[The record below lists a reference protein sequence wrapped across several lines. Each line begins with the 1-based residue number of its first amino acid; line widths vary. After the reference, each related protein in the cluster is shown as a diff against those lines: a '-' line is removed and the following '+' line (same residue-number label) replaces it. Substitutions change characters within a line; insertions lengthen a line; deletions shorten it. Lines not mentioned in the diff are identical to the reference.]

1 MEYTI
6 NIQPK
11 ATPRPRVKNI
21 VKNGKKI
28 NLTYYPKD
36 YVDYKNKVCLMIKA
50 LNIPTKDYT
59 KLYVRFGMPYPK
71 TVVGGKKEK
80 IEAKPH
86 KKRPDTS
93 NLLKGFEDF
102 LNDCGVLL
110 IDDSSLYFVQA
121 SKVYTNT
128 EGYITFMLEE

>member
-11 ATPRPRVKNI
+11 ACPRPRVKNI
-21 VKNGKKI
+21 VKNGKRI

-36 YVDYKNKVCLMIKA
+36 YVDYKNQVCLMIKA
-50 LNIPTKDYT
+50 LNIPTKKYG

-71 TVVGGKKEK
+71 TIVGGKKAK

-86 KKRPDTS
+86 DKKPDTD
-93 NLLKGFEDF
+93 NLTKSIKDF
-102 LNDCGVLL
+102 LNDCGVFEF
-110 IDDSSLYFVQA
+110 DDSNIYFEQVT
-121 SKVYTNT
+121 KVYTNT
-128 EGYITFMLEE
+128 EGYITFLLEE